1 MHNFGKRVW
10 LLLGLGALAVPLAAV
25 GLAYACTGLA
35 TVSSNPGSGAPG
47 DTVTVSGKGFT
58 PHDPSDTRTSPAEI
72 RLDSQ
77 SGPVLA
83 TANPAGGAAGGGFSA
98 QITVPQVAAGDHVLI
113 VTQVGTDGRP
123 SYGTPARQVFTV
135 TAAPAPAPAPAP
147 AAVPV
152 VAPPAATQAATPQTT
167 PSSPSSGAS
176 SSAKKAAALKK
187 AVAKCNSKYS
197 PKKGKTKARKKALT
211 RKRASCVTKAKARN
225 A

>member
-47 DTVTVSGKGFT
+47 TAVTVSGKGFT
-58 PHDPSDTRTSPAEI
+58 PHDPSDARTAPAEI

-83 TANPAGGAAGGGFSA
+83 TVSPAGGAAGGSFST
-98 QITVPQVAAGDHVLI
+98 QITVPQVTAGDHVLMA
-113 VTQVGTDGRP
+113 TQVGADGRP

-135 TAAPAPAPAPAP
+135 TEAPAPAP

-152 VAPPAATQAATPQTT
+152 VAPPAATQAAAPAQTT
-167 PSSPSSGAS
+167 PSSPSSGGS
-176 SSAKKAAALKK
+176 SSAKAEALKK
-187 AVAKCNSKYS
+187 AVAKCNRKYS
-197 PKKGKTKARKKALT
+197 ANKGKTKAGKKALA
-211 RKRASCVTKAKARN
+211 RKRASCVAKAKARN

>member
-10 LLLGLGALAVPLAAV
+10 LLLGLGALAVPLAVV

-77 SGPVLA
+77 SGPALA
-83 TANPAGGAAGGGFSA
+83 TADPAGGAAGGSFSV
-98 QITVPQVAAGDHVLI
+98 QITVPQVPAGDHVLM

-123 SYGTPARQVFTV
+123 SYGSPARTVFTV
-135 TAAPAPAPAPAP
+135 TAAPAPAPAP

-152 VAPPAATQAATPQTT
+152 VAPPAATQAAAPAQTT

-197 PKKGKTKARKKALT
+197 AKKGKTKARKKALA
-211 RKRASCVTKAKARN
+211 RKRASCVSKAKARN

>member
-83 TANPAGGAAGGGFSA
+83 TANPAGGAAGGSFSA
-98 QITVPQVAAGDHVLI
+98 QITVPQVAAGDHVLM

-135 TAAPAPAPAPAP
+135 TAAPAPAPA

-152 VAPPAATQAATPQTT
+152 VAAPAATQAAAPQAT

-187 AVAKCNSKYS
+187 AVAKCNRKYS
-197 PKKGKTKARKKALT
+197 ANKGKTKASKKALA
-211 RKRASCVTKAKARN
+211 RKRASCVSKAKARN

>member
-47 DTVTVSGKGFT
+47 DTVTISGKGFT

-83 TANPAGGAAGGGFSA
+83 TANPAGGAAGGSFSA
-98 QITVPQVAAGDHVLI
+98 QITVPQVAAGDHVLM

-123 SYGTPARQVFTV
+123 SYGTPARQVLTV
-135 TAAPAPAPAPAP
+135 TAAPAPAP

-152 VAPPAATQAATPQTT
+152 VAPAATQAAAPAQTT

-187 AVAKCNSKYS
+187 AVAKCNRKYS
-197 PKKGKTKARKKALT
+197 AKKGKTKAGKKALS
-211 RKRASCVTKAKARN
+211 RKRASCVSKAKARN

>member
-83 TANPAGGAAGGGFSA
+83 TANPAGGAAGGSFSA
-98 QITVPQVAAGDHVLI
+98 QITVPQVAAGDHVLM

-135 TAAPAPAPAPAP
+135 TASPAPAP

-152 VAPPAATQAATPQTT
+152 VAPAATQAAAPAQTT
-167 PSSPSSGAS
+167 PSSPSSGGS
-176 SSAKKAAALKK
+176 SSAKAAALKK

-197 PKKGKTKARKKALT
+197 AKKSKTKAGKKALA
-211 RKRASCVTKAKARN
+211 RKRASCVSKAKARN

>member
-35 TVSSNPGSGAPG
+35 TVSSNPGSGVPG

-135 TAAPAPAPAPAP
+135 TAAPAPAPA
-147 AAVPV
+147 AVPV

>member
-47 DTVTVSGKGFT
+47 DAVTVSGKGFT

-83 TANPAGGAAGGGFSA
+83 TANPAGGSAGGSFSA
-98 QITVPQVAAGDHVLI
+98 QITVPQVAAGDHVLM

-135 TAAPAPAPAPAP
+135 TEAPAPAP

-152 VAPPAATQAATPQTT
+152 VAPAATQAAAPQAT

-187 AVAKCNSKYS
+187 AVAKCNRKYS
-197 PKKGKTKARKKALT
+197 AKKGKTKASKKALT
-211 RKRASCVTKAKARN
+211 KKRASCVTKAKARN